1 MPASFWFLSYFIT
14 SCAQRKAM
22 FQKTGGGRT
31 PLPVGSKGL
40 VFINDALAQVVC
52 RGRRLC
58 RPEKVVNSPWISEKP
73 LHPAGGQRRPPLRR
87 KRKVLSDPPK
97 ISVEQLPPAP
107 ASCSRFPGSFF
118 CLPILRA
125 PVLKVPVGA
134 VVVAFVIDVVEPA
147 DGQDKIIRIIIDV
160 DPRGIQPGTHGL

>member
-31 PLPVGSKGL
+31 PLPVGGKGL

-58 RPEKVVNSPWISEKP
+58 RPEKSCEFAVDFRKTAASCGRTETSAPTQKKEGAFGSAEDLCRTAASRPCQLRPVSRIILLPSNTARPSAQSPSRGCSRCIRNRRSR
-73 LHPAGGQRRPPLRR
+73 AGQRTGQNY
-87 KRKVLSDPPK
+87 SDNNR
-97 ISVEQLPPAP
+97 
-107 ASCSRFPGSFF
+107 C
-118 CLPILRA
+118 
-125 PVLKVPVGA
+125 
-134 VVVAFVIDVVEPA
+134 
-147 DGQDKIIRIIIDV
+147 
-160 DPRGIQPGTHGL
+160 